1 MYTVK
6 VHFYI
11 TGHTG
16 FKGTWLVALLAN
28 KGHKVSGY
36 ALNPTPESIFEKSDI
51 SSIME
56 NDFRGDILDH
66 NYLESTIKIAN
77 PDFVIHLAAQSTVLD
92 SYKHPHATFLTNVT
106 GTLNLLD
113 VTNKFPNIRSQLIIT
128 TDKVYKNN
136 EKKNA
141 FQETDE
147 LSGHEP
153 YSASKAMAD
162 ILTSSWSNYVTRIP
176 TGIARAGNVIGG
188 GDLGSNRLFPDLFR
202 ALEQEN
208 KLVLRSPHSTRPW
221 QHVLDC
227 LEGYYL
233 AILYLA
239 KTEKNNIWNF
249 GPNQEDVKTVQE
261 VLDVVEKFLGKKIE
275 TQDLQ
280 NGIYE
285 SRYLSLNSDK
295 AQKELNWQPKLT
307 VEQGIKWTLDW
318 HSSVKKNIEPFN
330 ILRDQIDRY
339 ERNEIN

>member
-1 MYTVK
+1 M
-6 VHFYI
+6 HFYL

-16 FKGTWLVALLAN
+16 FKGAWLVALLAN

-36 ALNPTPESIFEKSDI
+36 ALNPDPESIFEI
-51 SSIME
+51 SNVSSMME

-66 NYLESTIKIAN
+66 NYLESTINEAK
-77 PDFVIHLAAQSTVLD
+77 PDFVIHLAAQSIVLD
-92 SYKHPHATFLTNVT
+92 SYNHPHATFLTNVI

-113 VTNKFPNIRSQLIIT
+113 VTNKFPNIKSQLIIT

-141 FQETDE
+141 FKETDE

-162 ILTSSWSNYVTRIP
+162 ILTNSWSNYVTNIP

-188 GDLGSNRLFPDLFR
+188 GDIAPDRLFPDIFR
-202 ALEQEN
+202 AVEKKN
-208 KLVLRSPHSTRPW
+208 KLVLRSPYSTRPW

-233 AILYLA
+233 ATLYLA
-239 KTEKNNIWNF
+239 KTKKHNIWNF
-249 GPNQEDVKTVQE
+249 GPNQEDIKSVKE
-261 VLDVVEKFLGKKIE
+261 VIDITEKFLGSKIE
-275 TQDLQ
+275 TQEIQ
-280 NGIYE
+280 KEFYE
-285 SRYLSLNSDK
+285 SKYLSLNSDK
-295 AQKELNWQPKLT
+295 AQSELNWLPRFT

-318 HSSVKKNIEPFN
+318 HSNLKKNIDPAN
-330 ILRDQIDRY
+330 ILRDQIGKF

>member
-1 MYTVK
+1 MYTVG

-36 ALNPTPESIFEKSDI
+36 ALNPTPKSIFEIADVTSM
-51 SSIME
+51 ME
-56 NDFRGDILDH
+56 NDFRGDILDL
-66 NYLESTIKIAN
+66 NYLESTLKKTN
-77 PDFVIHLAAQSTVLD
+77 PDFVIHLAAQSMVLD
-92 SYKHPHATFLTNVT
+92 SFNQPHATFLTNVT
-106 GTLNLLD
+106 GTLNVLE
-113 VTNKFPNIRSQLIIT
+113 VTNKIPSIKSQLIVT

-136 EKKNA
+136 EKKIA

-162 ILTSSWSNYVTRIP
+162 ILTHSWSNYVTKIP

-188 GDLGSNRLFPDLFR
+188 GDSASNRLFPDIIR
-202 ALEQEN
+202 TLEQNN
-208 KLVLRSPHSTRPW
+208 KLILRSPHSTRPW

-233 AILYLA
+233 ATLYLA
-239 KTEKNNIWNF
+239 KTQKNSIWNF
-249 GPNQEDVKTVQE
+249 GPNQADVKSVRE
-261 VLDVVEKFLGKKIE
+261 VLDIVEKFIGNKIE
-275 TQDLQ
+275 CQEIQ
-280 NGIYE
+280 NEIYE
-285 SRYLSLNSDK
+285 SKYLSLNSDK
-295 AQKELNWQPKLT
+295 AQSELNWQPRLT
-307 VEQGIKWTLDW
+307 LEQSIKWTLEW
-318 HSSVKKNIEPFN
+318 HSSIRNSIKPVD
-330 ILRDQIDRY
+330 ILRNQIDSF